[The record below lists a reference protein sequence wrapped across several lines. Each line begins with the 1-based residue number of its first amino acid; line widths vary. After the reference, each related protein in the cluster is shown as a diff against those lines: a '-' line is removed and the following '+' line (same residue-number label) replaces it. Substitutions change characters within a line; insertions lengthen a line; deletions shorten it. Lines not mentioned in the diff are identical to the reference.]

1 MEVLSDLLGQL
12 SNAKTE
18 VLFGVA
24 LYVIGAVLK
33 RIPAIPNVVIPVVL
47 VFIVGPVVG
56 YFIFDNPGAA
66 DFQLKHPEFRA
77 VMIGMIIAAVVNF
90 FWVTGKAVFDSV
102 FLSAGIN
109 FMFFD
114 YAIAW
119 WLIWRKTKGHPGI
132 EPPRGVVYHWFSYLS
147 GSPFDSI
154 WRGWDPVVRCAI
166 RAIVLGLAIYIYI
179 VKV

>member
-77 VMIGMIIAAVVNF
+77 VMIGMIIAAVVCF
-90 FWVTGKAVFDSV
+90 FHDQIGR
-102 FLSAGIN
+102 
-109 FMFFD
+109 
-114 YAIAW
+114 YAEKLLPAW
-119 WLIWRKTKGHPGI
+119 LKN
-132 EPPRGVVYHWFSYLS
+132 EPQPQSE
-147 GSPFDSI
+147 I
-154 WRGWDPVVRCAI
+154 
-166 RAIVLGLAIYIYI
+166 
-179 VKV
+179 K